1 MRKFLKSLIRVCF
14 IAGGVLAAILLLVW
28 IAVARPIGPQKAK
41 NLITPPEEMSAQL
54 EAHVKTLSIDI
65 TNRNWDNPEQLDKAA
80 AYIRSEWEAMGL
92 TVEEQPFEAGGKTFR
107 NVITRFPSAQTS
119 EKGKYV
125 IGAHYD
131 VAHDLPGADDN
142 ASGTAGLIEL
152 ARLLKDKPLTRDID
166 LVAYTLEEPPAFGT
180 QNMGSF
186 IHAESEH
193 KKGSK
198 IDLMLSIEMI
208 GYYSD
213 APGSQDFPL
222 PILNL
227 FYPRKGNFIGIVD
240 KLSSRRAT
248 GVKRIMRRA
257 TDLPIHS
264 INGPEALQG
273 INYSDH
279 LNYWHFGYDAVMV
292 TDTSFYRNKA
302 YHTKDD
308 TADRLNY
315 ENMAKVVMAVEYFAA
330 Q

>member
-1 MRKFLKSLIRVCF
+1 MCIRD
-14 IAGGVLAAILLLVW
+14 
-28 IAVARPIGPQKAK
+28 R
-41 NLITPPEEMSAQL
+41 
-54 EAHVKTLSIDI
+54 
-65 TNRNWDNPEQLDKAA
+65 
-80 AYIRSEWEAMGL
+80 
-92 TVEEQPFEAGGKTFR
+92 
-107 NVITRFPSAQTS
+107 
-119 EKGKYV
+119 
-125 IGAHYD
+125 
-131 VAHDLPGADDN
+131 
-142 ASGTAGLIEL
+142 
-152 ARLLKDKPLTRDID
+152 LKDKPLTRDTD
-166 LVAYTLEEPPAFGT
+166 LVAYTLEEPPNFGT

-193 KKGSK
+193 KKGAK

-227 FYPRKGNFIGIVD
+227 FYPSKGNFIGIVD

-302 YHTKDD
+302 YHCLLYTSPSPRDA
-308 TADRLNY
+308 TLSRMPSSA
-315 ENMAKVVMAVEYFAA
+315 
-330 Q
+330 

>member
-1 MRKFLKSLIRVCF
+1 MRAILKSLFRICF
-14 IAGGVLAAILLLVW
+14 SAVAILAILLFISW
-28 IAVARPIGPQKAK
+28 IAVARPIGPQKSQD
-41 NLITPPEEMSAQL
+41 LIAPSKSMSAKL

-65 TNRNWDNPEQLDKAA
+65 TNRNFDHPKQLDKAA
-80 AYIRSEWEAMGL
+80 AYIRSQWEAMGL
-92 TVEEQPFEAGGKTFR
+92 TVEEQPFEIDGKTYR
-107 NVITRFPSAQTS
+107 NVITRFSSSTKP
-119 EKGKYV
+119 EHGKYV

-131 VAHDLPGADDN
+131 AAHNLPGADDN

-152 ARLLKDKPLTRDID
+152 ARQLKGQNLTRDID
-166 LVAYTLEEPPAFGT
+166 LVAYTLEEPPNFGT
-180 QNMGSF
+180 QDMGSYV
-186 IHAESEH
+186 HAKSEYEN
-193 KKGSK
+193 GAK

-208 GYYSD
+208 GYFSD
-213 APGSQDFPL
+213 VPGSQDFPL
-222 PILNL
+222 PMLNL
-227 FYPRKGNFIGIVD
+227 FYPSEGNFIGIVD
-240 KLSSRRAT
+240 RLSSRRAT
-248 GVKRIMRRA
+248 KVKRSMRRA

-315 ENMAKVVMAVEYFAA
+315 ENMAKVVTAVEYFVT

>member
-1 MRKFLKSLIRVCF
+1 MRPR
-14 IAGGVLAAILLLVW
+14 
-28 IAVARPIGPQKAK
+28 
-41 NLITPPEEMSAQL
+41 L
-54 EAHVKTLSIDI
+54 EAHVKALSIDI
-65 TNRNWDNPEQLDKAA
+65 TNRNFNNPAQLNKAA
-80 AYIRSEWEAMGL
+80 AYIRAQWEEMGL
-92 TVEEQPFEAGGKTFR
+92 RVEDQIFEVGGKTYR
-107 NVITRFPSAQTS
+107 NVITHFPSAQKT
-119 EKGKYV
+119 EAGKYV
-125 IGAHYD
+125 FGAHYD

-152 ARLLKDKPLTRDID
+152 ARFLKDKPLTRDID
-166 LVAYTLEEPPAFGT
+166 LVAYALEEPPNFGT

-186 IHAESEH
+186 IHAESEYE
-193 KKGSK
+193 KGAK

-213 APGSQDFPL
+213 EPGSQDFPL

-227 FYPRKGNFIGIVD
+227 FYPSKGNFIGIVD

-248 GVKRIMRRA
+248 QVKRTMRRA

-279 LNYWHFGYDAVMV
+279 LNYWHFGYDAVMI

-308 TADRLNY
+308 TADRLDY
-315 ENMAKVVMAVEYFAA
+315 ENMAKVVTAIEYFATR
-330 Q
+330 